1 LKVLRHHH
9 RHDDPPCAGERAAL
23 AAVQVTGVHVTLLG
37 GFSVAIDGVPTE
49 ARGWAHRSAATLVK
63 ILALAPGHRLHRERV
78 MDLLWPDE
86 APTRSAP
93 RLHKAAHF
101 ARRATGHP
109 DAIVLRDDIVSL
121 FPEADVTV
129 DAIRFEQL
137 SGTAVALKDPTV
149 AREALSWY
157 AGELLPSDRYDDWAA
172 ERRELLHLRR
182 LDVLRVVGEWRE
194 LAELDPT
201 DESAHIELMRRHL
214 DAGDG
219 AAAVSQYEHLA
230 RVLDRELG
238 VEPGDAARRA
248 RSEADRLDVSVEP
261 GGVSPRV
268 GALLVELV
276 QLVNRQR
283 EVLADLATAG
293 DSLPVLEALGA

>member
-1 LKVLRHHH
+1 VIT
-9 RHDDPPCAGERAAL
+9 
-23 AAVQVTGVHVTLLG
+23 VLG
-37 GFSVAIDGVPTE
+37 GFSVTVDGVTTAP
-49 ARGWAHRSAATLVK
+49 RSWAHRNAATLLK

-78 MDLLWPDE
+78 MDLMWPDE
-86 APTRSAP
+86 SPDRSAP

-101 ARRATGHP
+101 ARRATDRV
-109 DAIVLRDDIVSL
+109 DAIVLRDETVWL
-121 FPEADVTV
+121 FPDADITV
-129 DAIRFEQL
+129 DALRFEQL
-137 SGTAVALKDPTV
+137 SATAVAEKDPTV
-149 AREALSWY
+149 AREALAWY

-172 ERRELLHLRR
+172 DRRELLHLRR

-219 AAAVSQYEHLA
+219 AAAVSQYDHLA

-238 VEPGDAARRA
+238 VEPGEAARRA
-248 RSEADRLDVSVEP
+248 RSEAELLDRCVQP
-261 GGVSPRV
+261 GGVSPGV
-268 GALLVELV
+268 DALLVELA

-283 EVLADLATAG
+283 EVLAHLATAG
-293 DSLPVLEALGA
+293 DSLRVLEALGA